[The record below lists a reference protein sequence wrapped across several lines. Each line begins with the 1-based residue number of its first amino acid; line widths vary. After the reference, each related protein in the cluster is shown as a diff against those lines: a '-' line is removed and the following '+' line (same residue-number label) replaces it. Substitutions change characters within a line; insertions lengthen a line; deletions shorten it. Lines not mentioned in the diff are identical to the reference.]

1 MSFELL
7 RYSTRFTVPFNLVN
21 ATTVTT
27 TVTATVGP
35 DGTANTYVPNFYKFY
50 ARRLSASTSSST
62 PVTLTITDSSIN
74 APVYQAVVGSSGYAE
89 EEREITQPLFIVNGG
104 GQMIFTSI
112 LPAGSAVSGLVT
124 YTLDEQRQ

>member
-1 MSFELL
+1 MNTL
-7 RYSTRFTVPFNLVN
+7 YPVQVNLTN
-21 ATTVTT
+21 TA
-27 TVTATVGP
+27 TVTATITATIGP
-35 DGTANTYVPNFYKFY
+35 DGTANTYVPNFYKLY
-50 ARRLSASTSSST
+50 GRRFTASTSSST
-62 PVTLTITDSSIN
+62 PVILTITDSSTN
-74 APVYQAVVGSSGYAE
+74 APVYQAVVGSNGYAE